1 MELADAVK
9 PAIEKI
15 GGRYLSSSSLEM
27 EMTVCAI
34 EPSDRSEKGGRTC
47 IGTVLVL
54 LATDRACTGVGGVS
68 VGVYV
73 SQCSQHSQQ

>member
-1 MELADAVK
+1 MELADAGK

-27 EMTVCAI
+27 EMTVCAK
-34 EPSDRSEKGGRTC
+34 EGGCTC
-47 IGTVLVL
+47 AGTVLL
-54 LATDRACTGVGGVS
+54 LLVTDRACTGVGDDS

-73 SQCSQHSQQ
+73 DQCSQHSQQ